1 MYHMKKIALI
11 GSAPSSVKRAP
22 YGDKSWEI
30 WGCSPGAIPFM
41 TRIDRFFE
49 MHGWRPE
56 NACCEANYVNRIKK
70 LDCTIFMVN
79 PVPELPQSRPYPK
92 DMVLSWSYG
101 MVRDHHGRERPAHF
115 NPNDFGSTLSW
126 MLAMAII
133 EVADDPEGGEIGL
146 WGVDMAAGEE
156 YGPQKDGCLALI
168 HIAKSIGIKIVLPPE
183 SDLIR
188 PAPLY
193 GYQEHDH
200 MYVKLAEREKELTAR
215 IQDAAHRRQ
224 AAHDEFTFLN
234 GAIDDVRYMMKTW
247 IADGQAIQMA
257 YSQPEPIDVAF
268 ETAPKENGPAA
279 LPPAKAKRGWPKGR
293 KRAKKA
299 GTVAAELVAEAPKKR
314 GWPKGK
320 ARKHFHKLPDAV
332 KLQAAL
338 SA

>member
-22 YGDKSWEI
+22 YGDKSYEI

-56 NACCEANYVNRIKK
+56 NPCCEAAYVNKLK
-70 LDCTIFMVN
+70 TLDCTIFMVN
-79 PVPELPQSRPYPK
+79 PVPELPQSQAYPK
-92 DMVLSWSYG
+92 DAVLSWSYG
-101 MVRDHHGRERPAHF
+101 TVRDHHGRERPARF

-168 HIAKSIGIKIVLPPE
+168 HIAKTIGIKIVLPPE
-183 SDLIR
+183 SDLVR

-200 MYVKLAEREKELTAR
+200 FYVKLAEREKELTAR

-234 GAIDDVRYMMKTW
+234 GAMDDTRYMMKTW
-247 IADGQAIQMA
+247 VADGQAIAMA
-257 YSQPEPIDVAF
+257 YAQPEPIDVEFKA
-268 ETAPKENGPAA
+268 APKETLPAIVPPAA
-279 LPPAKAKRGWPKGR
+279 
-293 KRAKKA
+293 
-299 GTVAAELVAEAPKKR
+299 KKR

-320 ARKHFHKLPDAV
+320 PRKDTVAKAVVAVPVVEPVKRGPGRPRKHFHKLPDAAGA
-332 KLQAAL
+332 QAAPG
-338 SA
+338 A